1 MMHTWVQLKEECIIK
16 DINHFVLALD
26 AIIKAEGTYVPDH
39 KHHNGHQQ
47 VIQKMVGGGAV
58 G

>member
-26 AIIKAEGTYVPDH
+26 AIIKAEGTYIPDH
-39 KHHNGHQQ
+39 KHHNGHRQ
-47 VIQKMVGGGAV
+47 VIQKW
-58 G
+58 